1 MHPSVSQVMLAVV
14 WLRYTVLTAEIL
26 NEIDDPANPP
36 QQHNLTRKLDD
47 YCNSLQE
54 LMEEWKL
61 ESIMQTDPSEALR
74 YLIADHVMTI
84 YSFIIGVRR
93 LVKRSAD
100 SPRVDMVTLGAARKV
115 VRYAIEFTIEDMPT
129 KKAQSVCLQYVSV
142 THSSH

>member
-1 MHPSVSQVMLAVV
+1 MLAVV
-14 WLRYTVLTAEIL
+14 WLRYTVMTAEIL
-26 NEIDDPANPP
+26 NAIDDAATHPE
-36 QQHNLTRKLDD
+36 QHNITRQLDD
-47 YCNSLQE
+47 YSSGLQE

-100 SPRVDMVTLGAARKV
+100 SPRVDVVALGAARKV
-115 VRYAIEFTIEDMPT
+115 VRYAIDFTIEDIPT
-129 KKAQSVCLQYVSV
+129 KKAQSVCLQYELDAL
-142 THSSH
+142 